1 EPLVITD
8 FTASWCKPCQK
19 MTPVFEGLA
28 KEYKGS
34 AVFCKVD
41 INDLPDV
48 YDGLSIPAFHI
59 FKGGEKVDSST
70 GSNEERLQKM
80 VAQHCK
86 KTN

>member
-1 EPLVITD
+1 MRLVMFSLCVSGFSLARQNREPLVITD

-48 YDGLSIPAFHI
+48 YDGLSIPAFH
-59 FKGGEKVDSST
+59 V
-70 GSNEERLQKM
+70 RQLW
-80 VAQHCK
+80 
-86 KTN
+86 